1 MDPYQENFFDITNF
15 DDHKRIHTKK
25 KVKDPES
32 IFSSWPIFF
41 QDIFK
46 SYIKKRYYK
55 NIIIIIT
62 ILYEKILITGHFN
75 LLHTG
80 HIRLF
85 QYAKSLGGSLFV
97 AIESDRIAGK
107 NVNES
112 EKDRLNILK
121 IKIIDKAFIYNDS
134 LEKTILKIK
143 PDIVVKGKEF
153 EDKYNPEE
161 KS

>member
-1 MDPYQENFFDITNF
+1 M
-15 DDHKRIHTKK
+15 
-25 KVKDPES
+25 
-32 IFSSWPIFF
+32 
-41 QDIFK
+41 
-46 SYIKKRYYK
+46 
-55 NIIIIIT
+55 
-62 ILYEKILITGHFN
+62 
-75 LLHTG
+75 LHTG

-121 IKIIDKAFIYNDS
+121 KIKIIDKAFIYNDS

-143 PDIVVKGKEF
+143 PDIVVKGKELV
-153 EDKYNPEE
+153 YI
-161 KS
+161 